1 MARLLFGTA
10 PTALNSSVSKP
21 VEPLNTGSSAGMGRG
36 SFWVATPGLCRFGMP
51 ERAVF
56 SGPPGIP
63 AGNYATFVSVQM
75 AVWWPYTGDD
85 GSARIWDLSTGE
97 LSIPPL
103 QHAAAVSYADFS
115 PDGQRLVTASQDGSA
130 RVWELRSGVV
140 LSEIARQPNPVEHTE
155 FSPSGRTIVPACF
168 NGPNAS
174 YSARIWDAAT
184 GHALSPALSHRYGIS
199 WAAFSHDGRRVVTA
213 SEDRSALVWDAQ
225 SGQQLVPPLRHSA
238 PVTMAVFSPDDHLL
252 LTTSSDFAARVWDAA
267 TGEPVTPPM
276 VHGAPVHFGSW
287 SPEGDEIVTSSHD
300 GTARV
305 WDLRPT
311 SVPISELRRQAELLS
326 VHRLDDRTGAVP
338 LTVAE
343 IKARWN
349 LEPIQ

>member
-1 MARLLFGTA
+1 MT
-10 PTALNSSVSKP
+10 
-21 VEPLNTGSSAGMGRG
+21 
-36 SFWVATPGLCRFGMP
+36 
-51 ERAVF
+51 RAVF
-56 SGPPGIP
+56 EPHWPQPP
-63 AGNYATFVSVQM
+63 
-75 AVWWPYTGDD
+75 
-85 GSARIWDLSTGE
+85 
-97 LSIPPL
+97 
-103 QHAAAVSYADFS
+103 
-115 PDGQRLVTASQDGSA
+115 SQSFLTSFLDE
-130 RVWELRSGVV
+130 R
-140 LSEIARQPNPVEHTE
+140 
-155 FSPSGRTIVPACF
+155 
-168 NGPNAS
+168 
-174 YSARIWDAAT
+174 ARIWDAAT

-252 LTTSSDFAARVWDAA
+252 LTTSS
-267 TGEPVTPPM
+267 
-276 VHGAPVHFGSW
+276 
-287 SPEGDEIVTSSHD
+287 EIVTSSHD

-311 SVPISELRRQAELLS
+311 SVPVSEIRRQAELLS

-349 LEPIQ
+349 LEPIHVPRPRTCNLLHFFR